1 MLNIR
6 YKEKTNAWPGF
17 VDLFSNMVII
27 LIFLLM
33 VFVFLWVTTS
43 AFNKNK
49 DMRTVSE
56 LRQTNAEQTALI
68 QQMENDEAEAKRLL
82 LLARDEINSNE
93 SSFADLSNAYEMKL
107 QELEKQTADLQTQVQ
122 SLQNNKNLTTKYEE
136 QIAELERQ
144 VSRHKSER
152 ENLVSQI
159 DTLQKKLD
167 EQSDV
172 QTSVA
177 NAEIEKLQFELAR
190 TRADAAAAQAEYIS
204 MSDKL
209 NRALADKVAELNEL
223 AKYQSDFYRAIK
235 DAIGNRTIMQPD
247 GDRFIVSSDILFS
260 SGKYSLSADG
270 KKQLAAIANAIRD
283 FETKIDPNVKW
294 IIRVDGHTDN
304 KPVVSGTHGYKN
316 NLQLSMLRASAVVD
330 ELAKNGVSRRRLIPS
345 GFGDMHPIEL
355 GNDAASLQKNRRIEL
370 QLTNK

>member
-49 DMRTVSE
+49 DIRTVSE

-93 SSFADLSNAYEMKL
+93 SSFADLSNAYEIKL

-355 GNDAASLQKNRRIEL
+355 GDDTASLQKNRRIEL

>member
-93 SSFADLSNAYEMKL
+93 SSFADLSNAYEIKL

-122 SLQNNKNLTTKYEE
+122 SLQNNKNLTTMHE
-136 QIAELERQ
+136 
-144 VSRHKSER
+144 KS
-152 ENLVSQI
+152 
-159 DTLQKKLD
+159 
-167 EQSDV
+167 
-172 QTSVA
+172 
-177 NAEIEKLQFELAR
+177 
-190 TRADAAAAQAEYIS
+190 
-204 MSDKL
+204 
-209 NRALADKVAELNEL
+209 
-223 AKYQSDFYRAIK
+223 
-235 DAIGNRTIMQPD
+235 
-247 GDRFIVSSDILFS
+247 
-260 SGKYSLSADG
+260 
-270 KKQLAAIANAIRD
+270 
-283 FETKIDPNVKW
+283 
-294 IIRVDGHTDN
+294 
-304 KPVVSGTHGYKN
+304 
-316 NLQLSMLRASAVVD
+316 
-330 ELAKNGVSRRRLIPS
+330 
-345 GFGDMHPIEL
+345 
-355 GNDAASLQKNRRIEL
+355 
-370 QLTNK
+370 